1 MKSLP
6 PRFGGFCW
14 VLLKT
19 VTLTSL
25 FRFDLMPEIMSRR
38 DFWKSEIPIVLYCR
52 VCVVVV
58 VALALALVLLNYAP
72 CRGTRG
78 RAART
83 WLSFERHA
91 TAHRPRWA
99 EVTNR
104 IQLKLKRSPSL

>member
-1 MKSLP
+1 M
-6 PRFGGFCW
+6 
-14 VLLKT
+14 LLKT

-25 FRFDLMPEIMSRR
+25 FLFDLMPEIMSRR

-58 VALALALVLLNYAP
+58 ALALALVLLNYAP

-83 WLSFERHA
+83 WF
-91 TAHRPRWA
+91 
-99 EVTNR
+99 VV
-104 IQLKLKRSPSL
+104 